1 MTLTRIIS
9 AFFLFLLFSISFFN
23 SNSIYFQLLV
33 ILVCFFG
40 ILELQNMLFKKM
52 SIIFLLSTILLMIM
66 TLLNFPDPK
75 LVAYISLSYWI
86 FFVPL
91 LIFGKLFFSNLNKYL
106 LGTLLIF
113 NIFYSTIYLYKF
125 HQELLLFA
133 LFVVWIADSTAFF
146 VGKKY
151 GRNKLAP
158 LISPGKTIEGAVG
171 AIFFTTLFALVFSD
185 IFDLDYG
192 VSIFYAFVITLF
204 SILGDLLES
213 FLKRHANLKDSGNI
227 IPGHGG
233 VMDRIDGLCASIPII
248 FSFII
253 IFDL

>member
-9 AFFLFLLFSISFFN
+9 ALFLFLLFSISFFN
-23 SNSIYFQLLV
+23 SNSIYFQILV
-33 ILVCFFG
+33 IIVCFFG
-40 ILELQNMLFKKM
+40 IYELQNMLFKKM
-52 SIIFLLSTILLMIM
+52 SIIFLLSTILLMIV
-66 TLLNFPDPK
+66 TLLNFPDPM
-75 LVAYISLSYWI
+75 LVSYISLCYWVL
-86 FFVPL
+86 FVPL
-91 LIFGKLFFSNLNKYL
+91 LILDKLFFSNFKKYL
-106 LGTLLIF
+106 LGAFLIF
-113 NIFYSTIYLYKF
+113 NIFYSTIYLHEY
-125 HQELLLFA
+125 HQELLLFS
-133 LFVVWIADSTAFF
+133 LFIVWIADSTAFF
-146 VGKKY
+146 VGKKF

-171 AIFFTTLFALVFSD
+171 AIFSTTLFALVFSD
-185 IFDLDYG
+185 IFDLDSG
-192 VSIFYAFVITLF
+192 VAIFYAFVITLF

-248 FSFII
+248 FSIII